1 MTVPS
6 GSPFGSQTHLTL
18 LGEFVN
24 HVDDPA
30 VAQRFLDRYRPL
42 IRHYLS
48 AFHGRLHDYEDLE
61 QDILLKIVKGLK
73 KFDRQRVGS
82 FRKWLKMVVRS
93 VQSDWFQEMVRN
105 KRIQF
110 LSVSQIE
117 DQVERFAT
125 RFEEEHDLDLM
136 EMAMKLARASL
147 APTTWTMF
155 EQAKLQ
161 RLAAAKVA
169 ENHGVSVLTVYK
181 ACRRVME
188 KIRAAMKLLDR
199 KQEGLP

>member
-61 QDILLKIVKGLK
+61 QDILVKIVKGLK

-117 DQVERFAT
+117 DQAEQFAT

-136 EMAMKLARASL
+136 EKAMKLARASL